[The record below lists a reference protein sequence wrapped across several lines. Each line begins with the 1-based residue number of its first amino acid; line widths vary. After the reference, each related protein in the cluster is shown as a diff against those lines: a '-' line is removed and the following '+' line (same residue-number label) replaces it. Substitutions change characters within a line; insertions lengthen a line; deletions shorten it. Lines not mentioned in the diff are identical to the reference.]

1 MTGKKDPATDPAQSF
16 AAWWQQQTGRD
27 QPEATTDVAILIKQG
42 PAKTTDKDQVNK
54 VKAFYLANHCT
65 ATKTQMKPSLAKLD
79 ELSKKKTALE
89 QSAPGTAI
97 FRELPKPRDSFVMV
111 RGMYNKQGEK
121 VEPNTPA
128 IFPPLKKAD
137 PQKRADRLDLA
148 NWLVSPEQPLTSRV
162 MVNRFWQQVFGTGI
176 VKSSGDLGT
185 QGELPFHPEL
195 LDWLASDFRANGWD
209 VKKLMKLL
217 LTSEAFQQVTSVS
230 PELLRKDPENRLL
243 ARGPR
248 IRLDAEQIRDNTLFT
263 SGLLSFDM
271 GGRGTMPYQPANI
284 WEPVGFTGSNTRNYK
299 QDTGA
304 NLYRRSIYVF
314 IKRTAPAPFMSNF
327 DLPNRE
333 ALCAKRERSNTPL
346 QALQLMNDVQHF
358 EAARKLA
365 ERLIT
370 EGGNDAGKRI
380 ELAYKIILSRL
391 PAPEEKAIVMEGL
404 EKHIARYKADP
415 KASALVVKVGE
426 SKIKEGINES
436 ELAAYTLLANTI
448 LNLDETVNRN

>member
-1 MTGKKDPATDPAQSF
+1 
-16 AAWWQQQTGRD
+16 
-27 QPEATTDVAILIKQG
+27 
-42 PAKTTDKDQVNK
+42 
-54 VKAFYLANHCT
+54 
-65 ATKTQMKPSLAKLD
+65 MK
-79 ELSKKKTALE
+79 
-89 QSAPGTAI
+89 
-97 FRELPKPRDSFVMV
+97 M
-111 RGMYNKQGEK
+111 
-121 VEPNTPA
+121 
-128 IFPPLKKAD
+128 
-137 PQKRADRLDLA
+137 
-148 NWLVSPEQPLTSRV
+148 
-162 MVNRFWQQVFGTGI
+162 
-176 VKSSGDLGT
+176 
-185 QGELPFHPEL
+185 
-195 LDWLASDFRANGWD
+195 
-209 VKKLMKLL
+209 L
-217 LTSEAFQQVTSVS
+217 LTSEAFQQVSSVS

-263 SGLLSFDM
+263 SGLINFEM
-271 GGRGTMPYQPANI
+271 GGRGTMPYQPPNI

-314 IKRTAPAPFMSNF
+314 IKRTAPAPFMANF
-327 DLPNRE
+327 DQPNRE

-370 EGGNDAGKRI
+370 DGGGDAGNRI

-391 PAPEEKAIVMEGL
+391 PSTEEKSIVMEGL
-404 EKHIARYKADP
+404 QKHLARYKADP

-426 SKIKEGINES
+426 SKIKEGINEP
-436 ELAAYTLLANTI
+436 ELAAYTMLANTL